1 MENEKT
7 SVVEDV
13 KTEDTVE
20 TKKTTF
26 VQSIKSLVQDALVNS
41 GDDVKQYLIQSEA
54 NEIFEKRKSV
64 VKKVYLDLVNKTK
77 ELDKLVPDFNLFDE
91 DGKKTVSSYTD
102 ATKNSRNKLKQEIK
116 NIEELLTNAFEKNE
130 FDRLIEKYGKSS

>member
-20 TKKTTF
+20 TKKITF
-26 VQSIKSLVQDALVNS
+26 VQNIKALVQEALENS
-41 GDDVKQYLIQSEA
+41 GDHVKQYLIESEA
-54 NEIFEKRKSV
+54 TEIIEKRKSV
-64 VKKVYLDLVNKTK
+64 VKKVYLDLVSKTK
-77 ELDKLVPDFNLFDE
+77 ELDKLSPDFNLFDE
-91 DGKKTVSSYTD
+91 DGKKTVSSYT
-102 ATKNSRNKLKQEIK
+102 KERKELRIKLKQEIK